1 MGKAVPENTIC
12 RCSRTPWIG
21 RPSLRQMDF
30 WNGLL
35 EMGRIYEPV
44 GWLGDVSGQKA
55 EREVE
60 KPDRDIFDKQS
71 PYH

>member
-1 MGKAVPENTIC
+1 
-12 RCSRTPWIG
+12 
-21 RPSLRQMDF
+21 MDF

-35 EMGRIYEPV
+35 EMGRIYERV

>member
-1 MGKAVPENTIC
+1 
-12 RCSRTPWIG
+12 
-21 RPSLRQMDF
+21 MDF

-35 EMGRIYEPV
+35 EMRRIYERV
-44 GWLGDVSGQKA
+44 GLLGDVPGQKP

-71 PYH
+71 PVSLTYRDFVRETSEPEKQIMPAKASS